1 MLRPA
6 RPLRARSAVPGARLM
21 RGALLVALLISALG
35 VPLCAATATA
45 PDPREDLRASA
56 QLAPGTPGCDPE
68 QRHAPDSGQ
77 GVPSRGTS
85 AHELLAPLA
94 HEHGLAT
101 TTTFTGVVPP
111 TPAGRGPPPHD
122 PPSPVE
128 LSVLRV

>member
-1 MLRPA
+1 MSRL
-6 RPLRARSAVPGARLM
+6 AVH
-21 RGALLVALLISALG
+21 ALLVTLLVAVLG
-35 VPLCAATATA
+35 CAQGTDTTADVYA
-45 PDPREDLRASA
+45 PAAAAAEQAS
-56 QLAPGTPGCDPE
+56 PVTPGCDPE
-68 QRHAPDSGQ
+68 QRHAPDGRQ

-94 HEHGLAT
+94 YAHGSGAT
-101 TTTFTGVVPP
+101 AVLEGIAPT